1 MAQQSHQSSEISS
14 LPRLVRTTHSED
26 GTSIF
31 ASDERVTSF
40 APFPPKRSAFTV
52 FDIRESVP
60 VNNMDAIPSFANTLP
75 RCSPQG
81 AVFAI
86 SQIEG
91 GDSSP
96 MHRTHSIDYC
106 HVLSGEIVLALD
118 GGDEKTVKAG
128 EFIVQQGV
136 NHSWI
141 NRTELPCRLLFV
153 MIGAEKVVLENG
165 KVLEEDVFKK
175 ETSSKK

>member
-1 MAQQSHQSSEISS
+1 MAQQSAQSTETSS
-14 LPRLVRTTHSED
+14 FSRLVRTTHSED

-31 ASDERVTSF
+31 APDEHLTPF

-52 FDIRESVP
+52 FDMRQSVP
-60 VNNMDAIPSFANTLP
+60 VNNMEAVPSFANTLP

-81 AVFAI
+81 AVFAT
-86 SQIEG
+86 SQIEA

-96 MHRTHSIDYC
+96 MHRTHSIDYVF
-106 HVLSGEIVLALD
+106 VLSGEIVLALD
-118 GGDEKTVKAG
+118 GGEEKTVKAG

-141 NRTELPCRLLFV
+141 NRRELPCKFLCV
-153 MIGAEKVVLENG
+153 MLGAEKVVLQDG
-165 KVLEEDVFKK
+165 TVLEETVFKK
-175 ETSSKK
+175 